1 MNIDLRKVFVQTIR
15 WFAIALLLSLAWRT
29 IVTAQGEV
37 PGPQPGVVKQEA
49 PKTAPPG
56 PVDDYNRGVPRTSV
70 EGYRNALLEQDYE
83 RAAEYL
89 DLRNLQRGLS
99 ADDGPRLAR
108 ELGVVLDRVLLIE
121 FDLLSEYPEGH
132 SDDGLPSY
140 RDYIDSIELDE
151 GRVDILLQRVP
162 RGDGVS
168 VWKFSNATVRQVP
181 GLYDRYG
188 YSPLAEKLLEVLPA
202 GRFLG
207 FYVWQ
212 WALVMVFSVGAWLA
226 SIIISRLLGLLPRL
240 KGQSLGEH
248 GASFLNGP
256 LRLLIFMLLL
266 RTWIDSLHPPAMMR
280 AAFKGRTFLLLVIS
294 WVLVRFIE
302 IMHRYWSQKLREA
315 GRDQA
320 IVLLRPLTT
329 AAKVAVII
337 AATVLWLDNVGF
349 EVTTLVTGL
358 GLGGVAFALA
368 AQKSVEDIFGALTLF
383 TAAPVRV
390 GDFCRFGNR
399 IGTVEEIGL
408 RVTSIRTLDR
418 TVVSVPNAQF
428 AAMELENY
436 TAREKFRYAPRLR
449 LRYGTSPDQV
459 RYVIA
464 RVQKLFHAHPKVIP
478 PPAKARFTNFAEHSL
493 EFDVFTYIDASSFD
507 DFQEVA
513 EDLNLRVM
521 DIVREAGT
529 DFAVPEQKL
538 HIDKAPKPDEEA
550 ARAAEGQVAQWRE
563 RNEIP
568 LPHPSK
574 EQVEGISNTLE
585 YPPEGTAGKK

>member
-1 MNIDLRKVFVQTIR
+1 M
-15 WFAIALLLSLAWRT
+15 
-29 IVTAQGEV
+29 
-37 PGPQPGVVKQEA
+37 
-49 PKTAPPG
+49 
-56 PVDDYNRGVPRTSV
+56 
-70 EGYRNALLEQDYE
+70 EQDYE

-140 RDYIDSIELDE
+140 RDYIDSIELGE

-449 LRYGTSPDQV
+449 LRYGTSPLHQLRRALAGV
-459 RYVIA
+459 RRLHLHRRLQLRRLPGGGGRPEPA
-464 RVQKLFHAHPKVIP
+464 RHGYRPGGGHRLRRPRAETAHRQSPEARRGGCPGRRGAGGAMEGKERDS
-478 PPAKARFTNFAEHSL
+478 PA
-493 EFDVFTYIDASSFD
+493 
-507 DFQEVA
+507 
-513 EDLNLRVM
+513 
-521 DIVREAGT
+521 
-529 DFAVPEQKL
+529 
-538 HIDKAPKPDEEA
+538 APF
-550 ARAAEGQVAQWRE
+550 
-563 RNEIP
+563 
-568 LPHPSK
+568 
-574 EQVEGISNTLE
+574 
-585 YPPEGTAGKK
+585 EGTGRRDQQYPGVPSGRHGGKEIAGNREKEASPC